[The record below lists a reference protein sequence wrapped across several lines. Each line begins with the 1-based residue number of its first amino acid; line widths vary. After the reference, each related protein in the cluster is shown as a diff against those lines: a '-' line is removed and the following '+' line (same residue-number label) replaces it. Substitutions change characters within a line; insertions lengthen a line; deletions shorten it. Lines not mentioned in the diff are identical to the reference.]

1 MEDNMEFS
9 EACSDVWY
17 LLESLK
23 PSELCKIPK
32 KLLETIH
39 ILKIDDYKPNIDL
52 ERPLEEQKLSNATI
66 GLISFI
72 YNNYLGTKEEKDE
85 YERTY
90 KEYVETIEEGKSYEF
105 NFKKKDKEKLDNIS
119 TEMTVLSE
127 KINIFTKIINK
138 IKQLFC
144 KGN

>member
-39 ILKIDDYKPNIDL
+39 ILKIDNYKANIDL
-52 ERPLEEQKLSNATI
+52 ERPLEEQELSNATI

-72 YNNYLGTKEEKDE
+72 YNNYLGTKEEKEE

-90 KEYVETIEEGKSYEF
+90 KEYIETIEEDKNYEF
-105 NFKKKDKEKLDNIS
+105 SFKKKDKEDLDSSS
-119 TEMTVLSE
+119 TEITVLSE
-127 KINIFTKIINK
+127 KVNIFIKIINK
-138 IKQLFC
+138 IKRLFL
-144 KGN
+144 KKS

>member
-1 MEDNMEFS
+1 MEDNVEFS
-9 EACSDVWY
+9 KACSEVWY

-52 ERPLEEQKLSNATI
+52 ERPLEEQELSNAVI

-72 YNNYLGTKEEKDE
+72 YNNYLGTKEEKEE

-90 KEYVETIEEGKSYEF
+90 KKYIETIEEDKNYEF
-105 NFKKKDKEKLDNIS
+105 SFKKKDKDNLDDSS
-119 TEMTVLSE
+119 TEITVLS
-127 KINIFTKIINK
+127 KKANIFIKVINK
-138 IKQLFC
+138 IKQLFS
-144 KGN
+144 KRN

>member
-9 EACSDVWY
+9 EACSNVWY

-23 PSELCKIPK
+23 PSEICKIPK

-52 ERPLEEQKLSNATI
+52 ERPLEEQELSNATI

-72 YNNYLGTKEEKDE
+72 YNNYLGTKEEKEE
-85 YERTY
+85 YERKY
-90 KEYVETIEEGKSYEF
+90 KEYVRTIEYEKSYEVD
-105 NFKKKDKEKLDNIS
+105 FKKKNKENDA
-119 TEMTVLSE
+119 TEMIIYPKE
-127 KINIFTKIINK
+127 MNIFIKIINK
-138 IKQLFC
+138 IKKLFS
-144 KGN
+144 KRN

>member
-52 ERPLEEQKLSNATI
+52 ERPLEEQELSNATI

-90 KEYVETIEEGKSYEF
+90 KEYIGTIEENKSYEF
-105 NFKKKDKEKLDNIS
+105 NFKKKDKENSDNSS

-127 KINIFTKIINK
+127 KVNIFIKIINK

-144 KGN
+144 KRN